1 MYAPLHCHTAIGSIK
16 DSILKIDDFVKKAKS
31 LGLTHIAMTD
41 HGSMAALV
49 EFHEKCMEEGITGII
64 GMEAYVVP
72 DRTIRHKETRWHLVL
87 LAKNKEGVKNLIRI
101 HNDARLHGMYCDKAR
116 TDYSVLEKYGKG
128 IIALSACVGG
138 EIPQCILHGLE
149 EGTEPQEQ
157 KAWMLKAVEAMKRYQ
172 SYFDDFYLEIQPGHF
187 DAQLRVNNVIVQMA
201 QMFNVPLVATNDVHY
216 LNAEDYLM
224 HNVHVQSFRK
234 DDEEAFAYP
243 DKCYYLMTEQEL
255 NSYFIRT
262 KRVTDEV
269 VTEAIANT
277 NKVAAQCDG
286 EVEYGFKM
294 PAYQDLP
301 EGETEDSWLVKLCQK
316 ELNRRLPMLKNP
328 AAYEERLLYE
338 LDVITKLNF
347 SGYFLIVYD
356 FLNAARRKGVSVG
369 PGRGSVGGS
378 LVAWLLDFSVADPI
392 KHHLMFERFLNP
404 HRKGAPD
411 VDTDFSDT
419 LAMRN
424 YIIQKYGKE
433 HCALVGTYGVRK
445 AKAAIKAAGRLLEV
459 DLDTVNKICKAAPFR
474 VYGDDGEEVKD
485 PTIEQMLDASAKFRS
500 FQMEY
505 PELFSTAEDMES
517 FPVLYGIHAAGIV
530 ITPDNILEKMPV
542 RWDEKKQ
549 VLVSLIDKNS
559 IEKIA
564 LKYDFLSLNT
574 QAIVDK
580 TIKDT
585 GVKLYWNDDA
595 FYEDQKVWDSIGTS
609 NTIGMFQ
616 ISSALYRQRM
626 PRLKPRS
633 LADMAACIA
642 LVRGPCISSGTDQ
655 DYMDILEGKKLVA
668 SIDPKYDE
676 VTRSTNGI
684 CIYQEQ
690 LMKIAVAYGMT
701 QDEADQLR
709 KAVSKKKQ
717 DKISALKDIFYKD
730 AAACGTSAAAIDKIW
745 AIIKAA
751 GKYSFNASHAMSYGI
766 LVYTSAWLKYHYP
779 LQFMANTLTNA
790 YESGKDEKR
799 IEEMVQDCQRLGI
812 RFLPIDARKSKWRFM
827 PEDGKLRIGL
837 CALKTFGEP
846 AMQELEEAR
855 ATSPDDI
862 FEGIYKFLT
871 TKGSKLDR
879 KNVSALIFVGAFDY
893 DDEADKEQLLQ
904 KMLNAKASTKREK
917 QLGMPFPEKFV
928 PCTGCELRL
937 NDDPADI
944 ERKLLRVNYLHRP
957 GAELDPIGFNQKA
970 NDDRFSGVVQIT
982 SVRHKTDRNGREM
995 AFVDLAASDCH
1006 IDGIIFGSTYAK
1018 IDTSNVRK
1026 GKNVRIFAKKQND
1039 DECIIFKLDAA

>member
-49 EFHEKCMEEGITGII
+49 EFHEKCVEKGITGII

-72 DRTIRHKETRWHLVL
+72 DKTEKDRSNWHLVL

-101 HNDARLHGMYCDKAR
+101 HNDAQLNGMYYKPR
-116 TDYSVLEKYGKG
+116 TDYTTLAKYGKS

-138 EIPQCILHGLE
+138 EIPQMILAGMK
-149 EGTEPQEQ
+149 EGIEPQEQ

-172 SYFDDFYLEIQPGHF
+172 SCFDDFYLEIQPGHF
-187 DAQLRVNNVIVQMA
+187 DDQIKVNNVIVQMA
-201 QMFNVPLVATNDVHY
+201 RAYGVPLVATNDIHY

-234 DDEEAFAYP
+234 DDGEALAYP

-262 KRVTDEV
+262 KHVTDEV
-269 VTEAIANT
+269 VAEAIENT
-277 NKVAAQCDG
+277 NKIAAQCDG
-286 EVEYGFKM
+286 EVDYDFKM
-294 PAYQDLP
+294 PEYQDLP

-316 ELNRRLPMLKNP
+316 ELNRRLPTLKNP

-338 LDVITKLNF
+338 LDVITKLHF

-356 FLNAARRKGVSVG
+356 FLNAARRMGVSVG

-404 HRKGAPD
+404 HRKGFPD

-419 LAMRN
+419 DAMKA
-424 YIIQKYGKE
+424 YIVRKYGRE
-433 HCALVGTYGVRK
+433 HCALVGTYGIRK
-445 AKAAIKAAGRLLEV
+445 AKAAIKAAGRFLEM
-459 DLDTVNKICKAAPFR
+459 DLDTVNAVCKAAPFR
-474 VYGDDGEEVKD
+474 VCGDDGEEVKD
-485 PTIEQMLDASAKFRS
+485 PTIEQMLDASAKFHS
-500 FQMEY
+500 YQVQY
-505 PELFSTAEDMES
+505 PELFSTAQDMES

-549 VLVSLIDKNS
+549 IIVSLIDKNS
-559 IEKIA
+559 IEHLAI
-564 LKYDFLSLNT
+564 KYDFLSLAT

-580 TIKDT
+580 TIKDAH
-585 GVKLYWNDDA
+585 VNFDWNDDA
-595 FYEDQKVWDSIGTS
+595 FFEDDKVWDSIGTS

-626 PRLKPRS
+626 PRLKPRN

-642 LVRGPCISSGTDQ
+642 LVRGPCISSGTDK

-668 SIDPKYDE
+668 SIDSRYDE

-709 KAVSKKKQ
+709 KAVSKKKR
-717 DKISALKDIFYKD
+717 DKIAALKTTFYKD
-730 AAACGTSAAAIDKIW
+730 AAACGTSQAAIDKIW
-745 AIIKAA
+745 EIIKAA
-751 GKYSFNASHAMSYGI
+751 GAYSFNASHAMSYGI

-779 LQFMANTLTNA
+779 PQFMANTLTNA

-812 RFLPIDARKSKWRFM
+812 RFLPIDARKSKWEFA
-827 PEDGKLRIGL
+827 PEGGKLRIGL
-837 CALKTFGEP
+837 CALKAFGDA

-855 ATSPDDI
+855 AASPDNI
-862 FEGIYKFLT
+862 FDGIYKFLT
-871 TKGSKLDR
+871 TKGSKLDKR
-879 KNVSALIFVGAFDY
+879 NVSALIFSGAFDY
-893 DDEADKEQLLQ
+893 DDEADREQLLQ
-904 KMLNAKASTKREK
+904 RMLNSKASTKKEK
-917 QLGMPFPEKFV
+917 EFGVPFPEKFS
-928 PCTGCELRL
+928 PCNNCDLRL
-937 NDDPADI
+937 DDDPADI
-944 ERKLLRVNYLHRP
+944 EQKLLRVNYLHRP
-957 GAELDPIGFNQKA
+957 GADLDPIGFNQKA

-982 SVRHKTDRNGREM
+982 SVRHKTDKNGREM

-1039 DECIIFKLDAA
+1039 DECIIFKLDAV